1 MMQIGLLSSDDDV
14 FDGGGGSSGEG
25 EQRGYE
31 MGFREKR
38 VLANNFK

>member
-1 MMQIGLLSSDDDV
+1 MMHIGLLSSDDAV
-14 FDGGGGSSGEG
+14 FDSGGGSGEG